1 MNHSFF
7 SCQPSLSSDES
18 SVILYEVIA
27 SSSWFQHL
35 HRATPCRLPSNFK
48 ASKFHNHFLT
58 VRFLGPTKLSLTN
71 VSCLLAAELAFLGA
85 AGAFESSCGQ
95 FPGPAMSAP
104 GELADESTC
113 QARPL
118 TRRLHFRQDPR
129 GRRQQGGCRYY
140 RDNFFDLLTDRSFT
154 PPRLGCVLGGC
165 TPEWKRMQ
173 RA

>member
-27 SSSWFQHL
+27 SISWFQHL

-58 VRFLGPTKLSLTN
+58 VRFLGPTKLSLSN

-118 TRRLHFRQDPR
+118 TRAASFSPR
-129 GRRQQGGCRYY
+129 PARKKAAGG
-140 RDNFFDLLTDRSFT
+140 L
-154 PPRLGCVLGGC
+154 PVL
-165 TPEWKRMQ
+165 P
-173 RA
+173 